1 MDSSEAS
8 QPSSRRDLRH
18 AARHYLG
25 TWRVWLIVCA
35 VALIAG
41 IGFSWNWFVAIG
53 LAPIL
58 LAALPCL
65 LMCGLGLC
73 VVCSPKMRSR

>member
-1 MDSSEAS
+1 MDLNEAS
-8 QPSSRRDLRH
+8 QPSSHHDLLH
-18 AARHYLG
+18 AVRHYLG
-25 TWRVWLIVCA
+25 TWRVWLVVSA

-41 IGFSWNWFVAIG
+41 VGLSWNWFVAIG

-73 VVCSPKMRSR
+73 VVCRSKMRS